1 VTDLKKIPKYKKL
14 TTHQAG
20 VDVFY
25 AGGRAKGHDMTK
37 LMVPLRNFTNTPKN
51 RCTCDLKYQSK
62 ICTIINVSEDTKW
75 KLWHVGCVAHK
86 LSARSKCVVE
96 KLTVDWL
103 FKESSA
109 SC

>member
-1 VTDLKKIPKYKKL
+1 MF
-14 TTHQAG
+14 HAG
-20 VDVFY
+20 R
-25 AGGRAKGHDMTK
+25 RAKGRDMMK
-37 LMVPLRNFTNTPKN
+37 LMVPFCNFANTPKN
-51 RCTCDLKYQSK
+51 RRTCDFKYQSK

-103 FKESSA
+103 FKESST